1 MILMITGLAVWLV
14 VAVVAALAI
23 GRTVR
28 RADREESS
36 AGIPWDTRSLES
48 VTDR

>member
-1 MILMITGLAVWLV
+1 MILMITALAVWLV
-14 VAVVAALAI
+14 AAVVTALAI

-28 RADREESS
+28 RADREER
-36 AGIPWDTRSLES
+36 AFGIPWDTRSLET